1 MLDEERTP
9 SPSFEPPNP
18 TEYFN
23 KTSKLQKN
31 KIKRNGRIVQ
41 SMIHNDFDHKYT
53 KTDSKL
59 KNTIESGLK
68 MSLSQAKE
76 QFEMKMKQDEVG
88 ARWRGQGSVRVK
100 TKRDRTLN
108 KSKRKLQTK
117 SVIKARRPKKK
128 QITRTLHKKVCELKL
143 VDYKVTY
150 KSYLHDHDDSV
161 LI

>member
-23 KTSKLQKN
+23 KTTRLVKPKMN
-31 KIKRNGRIVQ
+31 RNGRIVK
-41 SMIHNDFDHKYT
+41 SMVNNDFENRYT

-76 QFEMKMKQDEVG
+76 QFEKKMKKDEVG

-100 TKRDRTLN
+100 RTRTPN
-108 KSKRKLQTK
+108 RTKRKLQTK
-117 SVIKARRPKKK
+117 SVIKTRRPKPK
-128 QITRTLHKKVCELKL
+128 QTIKRVQKKVG
-143 VDYKVTY
+143 
-150 KSYLHDHDDSV
+150 SV
-161 LI
+161 Y

>member
-23 KTSKLQKN
+23 KTSKLKKN
-31 KIKRNGRIVQ
+31 KMNRNGRIVQ
-41 SMIHNDFDHKYT
+41 SMVHNDFDNRYT
-53 KTDSKL
+53 RTDSKL

-100 TKRDRTLN
+100 TKRERTVNRN
-108 KSKRKLQTK
+108 KKKMQTK
-117 SVIKARRPKKK
+117 SVIKTGRPRRK
-128 QITRTLHKKVCELKL
+128 QVVRAVQKKVI
-143 VDYKVTY
+143 YG
-150 KSYLHDHDDSV
+150 S
-161 LI
+161 I